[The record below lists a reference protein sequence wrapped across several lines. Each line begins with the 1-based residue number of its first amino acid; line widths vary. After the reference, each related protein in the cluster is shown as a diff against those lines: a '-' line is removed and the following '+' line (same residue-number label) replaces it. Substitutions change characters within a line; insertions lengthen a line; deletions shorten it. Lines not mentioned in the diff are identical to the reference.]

1 MTRRYLSGAFAGEDI
16 IESFN
21 LRDSLVQLVHEI
33 SENALSHG
41 IASRINQNRHNHP
54 VDFGRLF
61 VFQISR
67 ERIGPKKVYGEN
79 QVMPGL
85 IDFHAHYTKQRDV
98 PGQNGAGELLEHADD
113 PPEPKK
119 TSATKQYLV
128 LSFFD
133 TGMGIEEHMRKY
145 GNEPE
150 GPARTIPEIANGNL
164 STRSLSGS
172 GHGLQNI
179 FKLTEE
185 LQAFIVFRTSRGTYT
200 YNGIT
205 GKGGAQKKINL
216 PRGTLI
222 SLYLPVRV

>member
-1 MTRRYLSGAFAGEDI
+1 
-16 IESFN
+16 
-21 LRDSLVQLVHEI
+21 
-33 SENALSHG
+33 
-41 IASRINQNRHNHP
+41 
-54 VDFGRLF
+54 
-61 VFQISR
+61 
-67 ERIGPKKVYGEN
+67 
-79 QVMPGL
+79 
-85 IDFHAHYTKQRDV
+85 
-98 PGQNGAGELLEHADD
+98 
-113 PPEPKK
+113 
-119 TSATKQYLV
+119 
-128 LSFFD
+128 
-133 TGMGIEEHMRKY
+133 MGIEEHMRKY

-150 GPARTIPEIANGNL
+150 GPVRTIPEIANGNL

-185 LQAFIVFRTSRGTYT
+185 LQAFTVFRTSRGTYT